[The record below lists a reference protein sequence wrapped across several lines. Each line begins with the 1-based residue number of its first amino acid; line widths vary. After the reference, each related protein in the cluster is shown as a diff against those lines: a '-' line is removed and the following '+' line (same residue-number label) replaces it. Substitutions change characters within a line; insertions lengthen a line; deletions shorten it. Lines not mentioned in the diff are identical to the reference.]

1 MPFHLS
7 PPRTEIFLA
16 SVTLAIIALVGRV
29 LISFDI
35 PAPVFPT
42 GGFVLLAIAYVLILA
57 GNVFKGM

>member
-35 PAPVFPT
+35 PTPVFPT